1 MARTV
6 KASVSLDRRLFERV
20 EALAETLHISRSRM
34 MAQAL
39 EEFLRRY
46 ENRQMLD
53 RLNAVYAEPEDDIE
67 RRMREGMGR
76 LQHDVVKGEW

>member
-6 KASVSLDRRLFERV
+6 KASVSLDRRLFERA
-20 EALAETLHISRSRM
+20 EALAGTLHVGRSRM
-34 MAQAL
+34 MSRAL
-39 EEFLRRY
+39 EEFLWRH
-46 ENRQMLD
+46 EDRQMLE